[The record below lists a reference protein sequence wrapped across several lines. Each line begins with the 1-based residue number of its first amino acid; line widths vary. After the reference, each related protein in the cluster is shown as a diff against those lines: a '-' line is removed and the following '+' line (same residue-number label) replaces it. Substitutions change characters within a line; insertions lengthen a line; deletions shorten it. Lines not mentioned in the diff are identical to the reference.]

1 MSWNCLPGFYSSTF
15 LQLVN
20 VIKKLNLE
28 LSFETQPLQVFSSI
42 FLYCLSRKTLDRF
55 FIFLHHCYYTYK
67 AQILTKQ
74 MGLTNRF
81 VIPQENLCSCVQKIK
96 NKHDD
101 GADVVVFCFCVL
113 LIAQRICWLC
123 YSITKTK
130 TLGTKKRIS

>member
-15 LQLVN
+15 LQSVN

-28 LSFETQPLQVFSSI
+28 LSFETQSLQVFSSI

-55 FIFLHHCYYTYK
+55 FIFLHHCFYTYK

-74 MGLTNRF
+74 MGLANRF

-101 GADVVVFCFCVL
+101 GADVFVFLFLRVTHSIVDMLTVL
-113 LIAQRICWLC
+113 LNNK
-123 YSITKTK
+123 YKN
-130 TLGTKKRIS
+130 LGNEEAY